1 MRPSPPTPEQETLC
15 EYCIDTLRE
24 FDVPFEILT
33 LGLLTTMQCACC
45 KELRKLCLVRYV
57 DDTQS
62 G

>member
-33 LGLLTTMQCACC
+33 LGLLTNRPCACC
-45 KELRKLCLVRYV
+45 KELRKSYLVRYV